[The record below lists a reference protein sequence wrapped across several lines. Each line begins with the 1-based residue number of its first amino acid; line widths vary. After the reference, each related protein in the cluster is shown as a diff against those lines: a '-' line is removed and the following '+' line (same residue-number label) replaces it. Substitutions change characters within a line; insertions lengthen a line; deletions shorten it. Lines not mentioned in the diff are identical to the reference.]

1 MAFPEG
7 IIRYAG
13 VWVSTETYVYGM
25 YVVASDNKPYG
36 CGVGSDVGTDPATQP
51 SAVWFPFPPPGGGWV
66 GDITE
71 VIAGTGLTGGGDTG
85 AVTLAND
92 GVLELTA
99 GTNVVITGTKAN
111 YTIAASGSGGGI
123 VGVAAGEGIAVDN
136 TNPLLPSVSN
146 AGVVT
151 LNDLTGGL
159 SFITAGDGLSLAV
172 ADPELTLTN
181 TGVTSLSID
190 GTPLTGNLL
199 FLYNDNGL
207 GMTLGDS
214 QFTLANTGV
223 TSLNGLTADLSI
235 ASGAGTSVSVGSG
248 TVTVSN
254 TGVTSLNGQ
263 TGDTSIINGNGTAVQ
278 LVGGSVAVDNTG
290 ILSLNGLTANVS
302 IASGTGTSISVGSG
316 TVTINN
322 AGVTSVNTLTGGLT
336 LAAGSGISVT
346 PSGGNTLT
354 VASTGAT
361 FFVES
366 YDIYVAPNGNDTT
379 GTGSQQ
385 NPYQTIGKAILAR
398 SAILNTIEVS
408 IRLASGT
415 YTESIILVRNTYLVG
430 VPTGEAK
437 QPVNV
442 NGLITMSDTT
452 GNIGIANIDVQGA
465 VTAIAGVGGTTVFSI
480 FATNILPVSPVAG
493 NSAVSLSNGTMYITE
508 TRITGGTSQS
518 NAEISNSL
526 GALYMRDVV
535 IDGSL
540 AATGLVSNSN
550 TITSLRQCYFTST
563 SASTS
568 VNPLVKF
575 GGPSGAVV
583 QTIEIFDC
591 KFVYTS
597 SAVDTVGNKC
607 CIQMAG
613 LTGTQNIDIA
623 GCLLICEG
631 ATTAVG
637 GQIQCIQKINAG
649 VCNMKYGN
657 LLAGATANHI
667 SPTIVKTAYIAV
679 S

>member
-13 VWVSTETYVYGM
+13 VWVSTETYIYGM
-25 YVVASDNKPYG
+25 YVIASDNKPYG
-36 CGVGSDVGTDPATQP
+36 CGVGLDVGTDPAIQP
-51 SAVWFPFPPPGGGWV
+51 SAVWFPFPPPGGGGG

-92 GVLELTA
+92 GVLQLTA
-99 GTNVVITGTKAN
+99 GTNVVITGTKDN
-111 YTIAASGSGGGI
+111 YTIAASGGGGGI

-181 TGVTSLSID
+181 TGVTSLSIN

-223 TSLNGLTADLSI
+223 TSLNGLTGDTSI
-235 ASGAGTSVSVGSG
+235 ASGAGTSISVGSG

-254 TGVTSLNGQ
+254 TGVTSLNG
-263 TGDTSIINGNGTAVQ
+263 
-278 LVGGSVAVDNTG
+278 
-290 ILSLNGLTANVS
+290 LTTDLS

-415 YTESIILVRNTYLVG
+415 YIESITLVRNTYLVG

-442 NGLITMSDTT
+442 NGLITMNDTT

-465 VTAIAGVGGTTVFSI
+465 VTANAGVNGATVFSI

-526 GALYMRDVV
+526 GALFMRDVV

-563 SASTS
+563 SASTA
-568 VNPLVKF
+568 VNPLIKF
-575 GGPSGAVV
+575 GGPSGAAV

-649 VCNMKYGN
+649 TCNMKYGN

-667 SPTIVKTAYIAV
+667 SPSIVKTAYTPV
-679 S
+679 P